1 MIREDESVYSLEDY
15 GEYTGNKLQNCVA
28 QLPFSKVGVDEE
40 FFGTYDVKFTA
51 RIYEN
56 ADAATFT
63 QLETQETEQEF
74 HPPVYSDADLVEEI
88 EEESNVH

>member
-1 MIREDESVYSLEDY
+1 MTGDDEAAYSLEAY
-15 GEYTGNKLQNCVA
+15 GEYTGNSLQNCLA
-28 QLPFSKVGVDEE
+28 QLPFPKVGVDEE

-56 ADAATFT
+56 VNAVTFT

-88 EEESNVH
+88 EEENLVH